1 MTRKIE
7 NPYWSNKDTKHVIA
21 EFVYE
26 DGKRQLASI
35 LGDENNP
42 DFKEIMELFTEEE
55 IDANTKARLDKRD
68 EQIRRNRERQEV
80 DRSRMQQEAL
90 FAAKL
95 DAFEIPVVKTSTN
108 RAAKSKIRKAKT
120 MMEVTAYTIMLMIQ
134 EEANTAMVTEA
145 QDVE

>member
-1 MTRKIE
+1 VTRKIE

-35 LGDENNP
+35 MGDENNP

-55 IDANTKARLDKRD
+55 IDANTKVRLDKRD
-68 EQIRRNRERQEV
+68 EQVRRNRERQEV
-80 DRSRMQQEAL
+80 DRSRMQQETL

-95 DAFEIPVVKTSTN
+95 DAFEIPIIKTSTN
-108 RAAKSKIRKAKT
+108 RAAKAKIRKAKT
-120 MMEVTAYTIMLMIQ
+120 LMEVTAYAIMLMMQ
-134 EEANTAMVTEA
+134 EEANTAIVTEA
-145 QDVE
+145 QDAE

>member
-1 MTRKIE
+1 MARKIE
-7 NPYWSNKDTKHVIA
+7 NPYWSNKETKHVIA
-21 EFVYE
+21 EFVYD

-55 IDANTKARLDKRD
+55 IDANTKERLDKRD
-68 EQIRRNRERQEV
+68 EQVRRNRERQEV

-134 EEANTAMVTEA
+134 EENAAAET
-145 QDVE
+145 QDAE

>member
-21 EFVYE
+21 EFVYD

-95 DAFEIPVVKTSTN
+95 DAFEIPTVKTSTN

-145 QDVE
+145 QDAE

>member
-35 LGDENNP
+35 MGDENNP

-55 IDANTKARLDKRD
+55 IDANTKVRLDKRD
-68 EQIRRNRERQEV
+68 EQVRRNRERQEV
-80 DRSRMQQEAL
+80 DRSRMQQETL

-95 DAFEIPVVKTSTN
+95 DAFEIPIIKTSTN
-108 RAAKSKIRKAKT
+108 RAAKAKIRKAKT
-120 MMEVTAYTIMLMIQ
+120 LMEVTAYAIMLMMQ
-134 EEANTAMVTEA
+134 EEANTAIVTEA
-145 QDVE
+145 QDAE

>member
-35 LGDENNP
+35 MGDENNP
-42 DFKEIMELFTEEE
+42 DFKEIMELFTEDE

-80 DRSRMQQEAL
+80 DRSRMQQETL

-95 DAFEIPVVKTSTN
+95 DAFEIPIIKTSTN
-108 RAAKSKIRKAKT
+108 RAAKAKIRKAKT
-120 MMEVTAYTIMLMIQ
+120 LMEVTAYTIMLMMQ
-134 EEANTAMVTEA
+134 EEANTAIVTEA
-145 QDVE
+145 QNAE

>member
-35 LGDENNP
+35 MGDENNP

-55 IDANTKARLDKRD
+55 IDANTKVRLDKRD
-68 EQIRRNRERQEV
+68 EQVRRNRERQEV
-80 DRSRMQQEAL
+80 DRSRMQQETL

-95 DAFEIPVVKTSTN
+95 DAFEIPIIKTSTN
-108 RAAKSKIRKAKT
+108 RAAKAKIRKAKT
-120 MMEVTAYTIMLMIQ
+120 LMEVTAYAIMLMMQ
-134 EEANTAMVTEA
+134 EEANTTIVTEA
-145 QDVE
+145 QDAE

>member
-1 MTRKIE
+1 VARKIE
-7 NPYWSNKDTKHVIA
+7 NPYWSNKETKHVIA
-21 EFVYE
+21 EFVYD

-55 IDANTKARLDKRD
+55 IDANTKERLDKRD
-68 EQIRRNRERQEV
+68 EQVRRNRERQEV

-134 EEANTAMVTEA
+134 EENAAAET
-145 QDVE
+145 QDAE

>member
-1 MTRKIE
+1 VTRKIE

-35 LGDENNP
+35 MGDENNP
-42 DFKEIMELFTEEE
+42 DFKEIMELFTEDE

-80 DRSRMQQEAL
+80 DRSRMQQETL

-95 DAFEIPVVKTSTN
+95 DAFEIPIIKTSTN
-108 RAAKSKIRKAKT
+108 RAAKAKIRKAKT
-120 MMEVTAYTIMLMIQ
+120 LMEVTAYTIMLMMQ
-134 EEANTAMVTEA
+134 EEANTAIVTEA
-145 QDVE
+145 QNAE

>member
-1 MTRKIE
+1 VTRKIE

-35 LGDENNP
+35 MGDENNP

-55 IDANTKARLDKRD
+55 IDANTKVRLDKRD
-68 EQIRRNRERQEV
+68 EQVRRNRERQEV
-80 DRSRMQQEAL
+80 DRSRMQQETL

-95 DAFEIPVVKTSTN
+95 DAFEIPIIKTSTN
-108 RAAKSKIRKAKT
+108 RAAKAKIRKAKT
-120 MMEVTAYTIMLMIQ
+120 LMEVTAYAIMLMMQ
-134 EEANTAMVTEA
+134 EEANTTIVTEA
-145 QDVE
+145 QDAE